1 VKIQKKHIQSQNTF
15 QSVFRI
21 TNRGAGYVF
30 NPNTNERYFVSRR
43 SVNSALDGD
52 YVKVMIYKYGVSY
65 TKVKVVEIIN
75 RSGNNFICRLFRNRN
90 QIFASLYPHQSK
102 KIILKNLDR
111 ETNELDLAEIEI
123 IDWREGK
130 RSAYANMVRVIR
142 GYNDNVSDY
151 EFIVHKYGINEL
163 GKLIQTKS
171 LHNYQDVLDASSI
184 NREDLTHL
192 KTFTIDPAN
201 AKDYDDAI
209 SIQCKNNEIDLFV
222 HIADVSSYV
231 RVDDEN
237 DRVAKI
243 RGNSYYFDRGTF
255 HMLPK
260 ILSTNFCSLKP
271 NEKRFALTVCINF
284 DEHFEVTNYRFFD
297 SLIISDK
304 KFNYQ
309 EAENVLQNKIDD
321 PFYDE
326 LVFLL
331 DLTTS
336 LKKKRLSQNGFDMNY
351 KEKTFVQNKNG
362 VAIDVQNMDKLK
374 SHQIV
379 EECMLLANKLAS
391 KYILKKYRNNSSMSV
406 QRNHEAP
413 SQKNTEF
420 LQILMS
426 NHGSNHKMKNPVQAK
441 DIHSFLCANRDN
453 SNYDALC
460 VLVMQKMQKANYASK
475 CLGHYGLGFKNYTH
489 FTSPIR
495 RYSDLVV
502 HRIIKG
508 EKLEDHYIIDS
519 INHCN
524 EGEIRSQQSEREYH
538 ILKSL
543 RFLKGKESSVL
554 RGCVMQLKSSRV
566 VVAES
571 RTGIHGAITRKFFP
585 RGKPIISND
594 KFVMK
599 WTGEKKRIEVGQ
611 EILLRIESINVID
624 QEIYFRFHEPK

>member
-1 VKIQKKHIQSQNTF
+1 
-15 QSVFRI
+15 
-21 TNRGAGYVF
+21 
-30 NPNTNERYFVSRR
+30 
-43 SVNSALDGD
+43 
-52 YVKVMIYKYGVSY
+52 MIYKYGVSY

-102 KIILKNLDR
+102 KIILKNLDC
-111 ETNELDLAEIEI
+111 ETNKLDLAEIEI

-130 RSAYANMVRVIR
+130 RSAYANMVRIIR
-142 GYNDNVSDY
+142 EYNDNVSDY
-151 EFIVHKYGINEL
+151 EFIVHKYGINKL
-163 GKLIQTKS
+163 AKLIQTKS
-171 LHNYQDVLDASSI
+171 LHNYQDILDASSI

-209 SIQCKNNEIDLFV
+209 SIQCKDNEIDLFV

-271 NEKRFALTVCINF
+271 NEKRLALTVCINF

-297 SLIISDK
+297 SLIVSDK

-331 DLTTS
+331 DMTTS

-420 LQILMS
+420 LQLLMS
-426 NHGSNHKMKNPVQAK
+426 NHGSNYKMKNPVQAK
-441 DIHSFLCANRDN
+441 DINSFLSANREN

-475 CLGHYGLGFKNYTH
+475 CLDIMGW
-489 FTSPIR
+489 
-495 RYSDLVV
+495 V
-502 HRIIKG
+502 
-508 EKLEDHYIIDS
+508 
-519 INHCN
+519 
-524 EGEIRSQQSEREYH
+524 
-538 ILKSL
+538 
-543 RFLKGKESSVL
+543 
-554 RGCVMQLKSSRV
+554 
-566 VVAES
+566 
-571 RTGIHGAITRKFFP
+571 
-585 RGKPIISND
+585 
-594 KFVMK
+594 
-599 WTGEKKRIEVGQ
+599 
-611 EILLRIESINVID
+611 
-624 QEIYFRFHEPK
+624 